1 MIDILR
7 LNSEGKLE
15 SDVEYFVR
23 LMNIEQSIVS
33 GLQIPKKKIGV
44 SENER
49 DYFNK

>member
-44 SENER
+44 SENE
-49 DYFNK
+49 

>member
-23 LMNIEQSIVS
+23 LMNIEQNIVS
-33 GLQIPKKKIGV
+33 GLQIPKKKI
-44 SENER
+44 
-49 DYFNK
+49 